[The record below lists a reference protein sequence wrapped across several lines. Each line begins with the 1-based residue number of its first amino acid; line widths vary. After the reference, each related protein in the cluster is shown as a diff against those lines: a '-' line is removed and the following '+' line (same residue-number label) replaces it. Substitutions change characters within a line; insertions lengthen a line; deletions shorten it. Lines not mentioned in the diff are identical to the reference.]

1 MFDKLN
7 NMFDIAELVRRAI
20 KYFVEGLIVAI
31 VAFLIPRR
39 TLNMEEV
46 LLIALTASATFV
58 ILDTYM
64 PAMGVA
70 AKGGLGFTVGSRLIG
85 GLVV

>member
-1 MFDKLN
+1 MFQKIN
-7 NMFDIAELVRRAI
+7 EMFDIAELVRRAI

-39 TLNMEEV
+39 SLNLEEV

-64 PAMGVA
+64 PAMGVT
-70 AKGGLGFTVGSRLIG
+70 AKQGTAFAIGTRLVGGLTL
-85 GLVV
+85 